1 MTVQPKFH
9 WQFEER
15 EGTTTV
21 DTIGNI
27 KAKLS
32 DARLSGHGRIGH
44 AIRLLKKGSRV
55 DLGKA
60 VGQFGTGD
68 FTIAFGMKNIST
80 CGDETLDIIGSK
92 TMKGHGN
99 FFSVRLVNRRI
110 FFHVDENSKAKHYV
124 KV

>member
-21 DTIGNI
+21 DTISNV

-44 AIRLLKKGSRV
+44 AIYLRKKNSHV
-55 DLGKA
+55 NLGKA

-80 CGDETLDIIGSK
+80 HDD
-92 TMKGHGN
+92 N
-99 FFSVRLVNRRI
+99 
-110 FFHVDENSKAKHYV
+110 
-124 KV
+124 